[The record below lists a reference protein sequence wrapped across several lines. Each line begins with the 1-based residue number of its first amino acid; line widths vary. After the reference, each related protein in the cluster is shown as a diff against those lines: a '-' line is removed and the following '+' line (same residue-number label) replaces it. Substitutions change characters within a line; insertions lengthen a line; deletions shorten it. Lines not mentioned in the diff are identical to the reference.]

1 VKNRLYQQA
10 FFAFGFVGGPPSLA
24 IIPPA
29 PHCLAWSI
37 VIGNRY
43 GADTIGS
50 EPSFA
55 WRYVRLNVAR
65 ALAKS
70 RAQPLL
76 QQAGR
81 AEAVRLDRAGASS
94 RQIARMLTARGA
106 RPKRGGSVWHAGAS
120 SGGEGPRRSGL
131 PSLAA
136 LY

>member
-65 ALAKS
+65 ALAKA
-70 RAQPLL
+70 RAQPCCNR
-76 QQAGR
+76 QHEPKPCVSIAQAR
-81 AEAVRLDRAGASS
+81 AS
-94 RQIARMLTARGA
+94 AR
-106 RPKRGGSVWHAGAS
+106 
-120 SGGEGPRRSGL
+120 
-131 PSLAA
+131 SLEC
-136 LY
+136 